1 MENSLCSSSSRAQ
14 KGAFIFVEAFLQG
27 GAPWGFTLKGGV
39 EQGEPLIIS
48 KVEEDG
54 KADLLKHRLQVGDE
68 VVNIN
73 EVELSGSRQ
82 EAISLVKGSYKTL
95 KLIIRRRGEPASRP
109 HSWHSIKL
117 GENQQDPSMMQ
128 ISQGTISTPWH
139 QTYPS
144 SSSTSDLSGYDHG
157 YLRKSPDQYSSR
169 GSMESLDHGNP
180 VYSCHQLSP
189 AKSTNSIDQL
199 SHLHSKRDSAYS
211 SFSTSS
217 SIPEYPAPSFSKERS
232 CSMENMHSQ
241 RGPEGMKQADIRYV
255 RTVYDPQRGIS
266 EESEVSSSLL
276 VRNSEGKIQSDPR
289 GGRAYA
295 NSNSSSNRAVNRHS
309 IGPVWGHPNNM
320 NEGDS
325 TKGPPAPPMRR
336 DSYVAIR
343 NHERPNSWSSLE
355 QSRSARASQKGGW
368 PHCGSSISS
377 GKSSFSAEGH
387 LHTVVEK
394 SPESSPTIKPKQ
406 SFTQAPQPGKPM
418 LPTGVYLVPQ
428 PEPHYAQVPSSCPSA
443 NTMLYPALAKE
454 SAYGSQTGHN
464 TIVTGGE
471 VIAENGYQSNTT
483 MPSAFYQTKPVQ
495 QAESKYDVS
504 QAKCGL
510 YKSHFTAAEDL
521 YTGSQA
527 QNQEDRSYSYSTTP
541 NAREGTSDLYS
552 TTQQPQVQHSGERQ
566 AYPQCTEDQTNEDKH
581 QWKKEEE
588 ESIGIQWTEGSNQI
602 WKNNQDNVALSQAGF
617 EEPQQ
622 PRETYSEIQLQ
633 EPYREFKET
642 ASEHWSDLKGHH
654 SMSSVWQQAQPQHK
668 YEDSSHQKQRPL
680 SPDCTRSQYSTNCT
694 KSSQNGKNEA
704 AKQRCS
710 VLEKVSKIEQLALEN
725 QRIQSMGSS
734 GYNPGFVYGRLSQS
748 SSGRSSYT
756 SIDDIRS
763 RLNFPEGPSAI
774 RQQASSQN
782 CVREVKSTSGSEELR
797 QQQQQTVSAHQR
809 RKSEYYSLHIQNEP
823 QSMMAQL
830 HRSKSTL
837 QLSSEEECK
846 ENQWKDDFSAPHR
859 DKTFN
864 RSYRNSIK
872 DAQSKVLR
880 ATSFRRKD
888 LEISPSQLNKH
899 RSVDRTTSDQI
910 VSSTPRTS
918 MVSPHAPKERHVV
931 TPDEDSSSLAPELPS
946 VPPVVHQI
954 PRIGGRKRLTA
965 EQKKRSYSE
974 PEKMNEVG
982 VSDSDSSSFP
992 TQRKSIHHLLFP
1004 EASVADRRRIFERE
1018 SRTHSASTAAS
1029 LSRPELKQLQ
1039 QSALADYIE
1048 RKMGRRPSGR
1058 ERPQSSYFQ
1067 SVNSDSSQSLSSA
1080 SSLSSLHDQSYYRRQ
1095 PTNKQPETG
1104 RISSTLPS
1112 GLLSYFDLV
1121 GNQSRHSSCNSSMS
1135 SRHNGKR
1142 QMGYYSSEM
1151 ELSTAVSASQD
1162 PSRQRRLSHY
1172 THQTQKQ
1179 PFERGSPASNS
1190 GKCASAEDLLE
1201 RSENQTVAIHVR
1213 CRSSSSAEK
1222 LSQDFAMG
1230 VNKLFGGSVKDPL
1243 SSAGSGNRRPEN
1255 EDKDIIQRIL
1265 SSSHPATSYGVEHNP
1280 QLQSSTPVWKERH
1293 RQTDSQ
1299 RPSSTSSLASPA
1311 PVTVQTP
1318 HHSSRSE
1325 SIEPT
1330 KPPIPLGQ
1338 SIHSQTLTKMQGTAP
1353 NPGTGLVIS
1362 SNDSTTNT
1370 VQASL
1375 REQSSPENN
1384 ASEEILQDQQRKAR
1398 RPQRPPPPKIK
1409 WVNSFSEEDSPSFLR
1424 DKLQR
1429 PAHAIDQYSSSSE
1442 TETLTASPSPSS
1454 QRRDTLC
1461 SLRISESRLQSPS
1474 SPYSLQDDDEV
1485 FISDPAPPPPPPLEL
1500 HAVLDG
1506 AEDFPPPPALLA
1518 FTHDQA
1524 CDVFHTVPEPQPTKS
1539 KKSFSKNVASQ
1550 ARLSSAGEERRL
1562 FSTHILSES
1571 SPLSSTPNQDL
1582 ASSTHKGSPVA
1593 LENDGSLSV
1602 DEPWEREEALGCSE
1616 GHLKALEAD
1625 HPCLKE
1631 QDKSAEDIKSEELA
1645 KEIITKDTS
1654 LACILD
1660 PSSKLKTTM
1669 DLMEGIFP
1677 KANIVLKQ
1685 NQLQR
1690 NKKRLASR
1698 ASSQEDKREDREG
1711 AAPLLTCST
1720 NYSTSSPKAELL
1732 NKMKTLETDLDEEE
1746 AQSDVNEKK
1755 LELVNSI
1762 THKLE
1767 ALHNAKESLLADV
1780 KQNNSLG
1787 EEVEALIKGLC
1798 KPNEFDKYKMF
1809 IGDLDKIVNLLLS
1822 LSGRLARV
1830 ENALSNL
1837 DEEASPEERTS
1848 LKEKQKL
1855 LRGQHE
1861 DARELKE
1868 NLDRRERTVLEIL
1881 GHYLSGEQLQDYQ
1894 HFVKMKSALII
1905 EQRKLD
1911 DKVRLGEEQL
1921 ECLMASLPPGLVPKV
1936 GTPTAS
1942 SPACSRRTS
1951 STSLLPPLITS
1962 L

>member
-1 MENSLCSSSSRAQ
+1 MENSLCSSSSQAQ
-14 KGAFIFVEAFLQG
+14 KGAFIYVEAFLQG

-48 KVEEDG
+48 KVEEGG
-54 KADLLKHRLQVGDE
+54 KADLLKHRLQAGDE

-95 KLIIRRRGEPASRP
+95 KLIIRRQGEPASRP
-109 HSWHSIKL
+109 HSWHSVKL

-144 SSSTSDLSGYDHG
+144 SSSTSNLSGYDHG

-169 GSMESLDHGNP
+169 GSMESLDNGNP
-180 VYSCHQLSP
+180 AFSCHQLSP

-266 EESEVSSSLL
+266 EEREVSSSLL
-276 VRNSEGKIQSDPR
+276 VRNSEGKIQADPR

-295 NSNSSSNRAVNRHS
+295 NNNSSSSNHGVNRNS
-309 IGPVWGHPNNM
+309 IGPVWGHPHNM

-355 QSRSARASQKGGW
+355 QSRSARTSQKGGW
-368 PHCGSSISS
+368 PHYGSSISS

-418 LPTGVYLVPQ
+418 LPTGVYPVPQ

-454 SAYGSQTGHN
+454 SAYGTQTDRN
-464 TIVTGGE
+464 TSVTGGG
-471 VIAENGYQSNTT
+471 VIAENGYQNNTT

-495 QAESKYDVS
+495 QTDSKYDVS

-527 QNQEDRSYSYSTTP
+527 QNQEDRSYSYTTPP
-541 NAREGTSDLYS
+541 NAREGTSDMYS
-552 TTQQPQVQHSGERQ
+552 TPQQPPVQHRGERQ
-566 AYPQCTEDQTNEDKH
+566 EYLQCTEDQANLDKH
-581 QWKKEEE
+581 QWKKGEE
-588 ESIGIQWTEGSNQI
+588 ESTGIQSGSNQV
-602 WKNNQDNVALSQAGF
+602 WKNNQENVSLSQAGF

-622 PRETYSEIQLQ
+622 SWETYSEIQLQ
-633 EPYREFKET
+633 ESYREFKET

-654 SMSSVWQQAQPQHK
+654 SVSSVWQQAQPQHK
-668 YEDSSHQKQRPL
+668 YEDPSHQKQLPL
-680 SPDCTRSQYSTNCT
+680 SPDCTRSQYSTNST
-694 KSSQNGKNEA
+694 QSSQNGKNEA

-710 VLEKVSKIEQLALEN
+710 VLEKVSKIEQLAQEN

-734 GYNPGFVYGRLSQS
+734 GYNPSFVYRRLSQS

-763 RLNFPEGPSAI
+763 RLNFPEGPSTI
-774 RQQASSQN
+774 RQHASPQN
-782 CVREVKSTSGSEELR
+782 YVREVKSTSGSEELR

-823 QSMMAQL
+823 QSMMTQL

-837 QLSSEEECK
+837 QLSSEDECK
-846 ENQWKDDFSAPHR
+846 ENKWRDDFSAPHH

-864 RSYRNSIK
+864 RAYRNSIK

-899 RSVDRTTSDQI
+899 RSVDRTTSNQT

-918 MVSPHAPKERHVV
+918 VVSPHAPKERHII
-931 TPDEDSSSLAPELPS
+931 TPEEDSSSLAPELPS
-946 VPPVVHQI
+946 VPPVAHQI

-982 VSDSDSSSFP
+982 VSDSDSLPFP
-992 TQRKSIHHLLFP
+992 TQRKSIHQLLFP

-1018 SRTHSASTAAS
+1018 GRTHSTSTAAS

-1039 QSALADYIE
+1039 QSALADYIK

-1058 ERPQSSYFQ
+1058 EHPQSSYLQ
-1067 SVNSDSSQSLSSA
+1067 SINSDSSQSLSSA
-1080 SSLSSLHDQSYYRRQ
+1080 SSLSSLQDQSYYRLQ

-1104 RISSTLPS
+1104 RVSSTLPP
-1112 GLLSYFDLV
+1112 GLLGCSDLV
-1121 GNQSRHSSCNSSMS
+1121 GNQSRHSSCSSSVS
-1135 SRHNGKR
+1135 SHHNGKW
-1142 QMGYYSSEM
+1142 QQGYYSSEM
-1151 ELSTAVSASQD
+1151 ELSTAVSTPQD
-1162 PSRQRRLSHY
+1162 PSRHPRLSHY

-1179 PFERGSPASNS
+1179 PFKRGSPASNS

-1213 CRSSSSAEK
+1213 CRSSPSAEK

-1255 EDKDIIQRIL
+1255 EDREIIQRL
-1265 SSSHPATSYGVEHNP
+1265 VSSSHPATSYGVEHNP
-1280 QLQSSTPVWKERH
+1280 QLLSSTSVWKERH

-1325 SIEPT
+1325 SVERT
-1330 KPPIPLGQ
+1330 KPPIPLGH
-1338 SIHSQTLTKMQGTAP
+1338 IHSQALTKMQGTAP
-1353 NPGTGLVIS
+1353 NPGTGLISS

-1375 REQSSPENN
+1375 RRQSSPENN
-1384 ASEEILQDQQRKAR
+1384 ASEEILEDQQRKAR

-1409 WVNSFSEEDSPSFLR
+1409 WVNSFSEEDSLSFPR
-1424 DKLQR
+1424 DELQR
-1429 PAHAIDQYSSSSE
+1429 PIDATDQYSSSSE
-1442 TETLTASPSPSS
+1442 TETLTASPSPST
-1454 QRRDTLC
+1454 QQRDTLW
-1461 SLRISESRLQSPS
+1461 SLRISRLLS
-1474 SPYSLQDDDEV
+1474 SSSSYSLQDDDEV
-1485 FISDPAPPPPPPLEL
+1485 FISDPVPPPPPPLEL
-1500 HAVLDG
+1500 HAVLDNTD
-1506 AEDFPPPPALLA
+1506 DFPPPPVLLA

-1524 CDVFHTVPEPQPTKS
+1524 CDVFHSVPEPQPTKS
-1539 KKSFSKNVASQ
+1539 RKSFSENVASQ
-1550 ARLSSAGEERRL
+1550 ARSSSAGEERRL
-1562 FSTHILSES
+1562 SSTHILPES
-1571 SPLSSTPNQDL
+1571 SFSSSTPNQGL
-1582 ASSTHKGSPVA
+1582 ASSTHKGSPIA

-1616 GHLKALEAD
+1616 GHLEALEAD

-1631 QDKSAEDIKSEELA
+1631 QEKSAEDIKSEELA

-1690 NKKRLASR
+1690 NKKRLTSR
-1698 ASSQEDKREDREG
+1698 ASSQEDKREDKEG
-1711 AAPLLTCST
+1711 AATLLTCST
-1720 NYSTSSPKAELL
+1720 HYSTSSPKAELL

-1767 ALHNAKESLLADV
+1767 ALHSAKESLLADV

-1837 DEEASPEERTS
+1837 DEEASLDERTS

-1855 LRGQHE
+1855 LWGQHE

-1881 GHYLSGEQLQDYQ
+1881 GHYLSSEQLQDYQ
-1894 HFVKMKSALII
+1894 HFAKMKSALII

-1911 DKVRLGEEQL
+1911 DKVKLGEEQL

-1951 STSLLPPLITS
+1951 STSLPPPLITS